1 MFKKVVNLSLIL
13 TFILMFINNIPTL
26 GQESK
31 RIPDYSLTER
41 KDVPVEYTWKI
52 EDLFPNDNAWA
63 DEKEAVRSQISLID
77 NMKSDWTSS
86 SSKMLELLDL
96 LNDINIRASRLY
108 SFVAHQQAADLSDTK
123 FQKMEGELQSIFV
136 QYRAKLS
143 FINPDIIKLGES
155 NFNSFLTAEPK
166 LAPYS
171 FMAEDIFRNA
181 AHILPEEQQKIV
193 SLTGLFSG
201 VPSKTAGILNDMEL
215 PPPVVTISTGE
226 KVVLNYANYVKYRGS
241 KIRSDR
247 SLVMR
252 EFWNDHK
259 KYENTFAA
267 LQDGAVKNHL
277 FNSKVRNFDNCL
289 DAKLFDDNIPR
300 EVYLNLIKYV
310 KENTA
315 PLHKFLKLKQKL
327 LKLDKY
333 KYEDIYA
340 SAVPS
345 VEKAY
350 TFKEN
355 EDIIKESLR
364 PLGKEYID
372 ELENAFKNRWMDIYP
387 NKNKESGAYSEG
399 VYGVHPFIKL
409 NYNGKYDAVSTTA
422 HELGHAMHSYLTNKN
437 QHYATSG
444 YTIFTAEIA
453 STFNEN
459 LLMEYMLKNEKDDM
473 YKLFILDAYLDQV
486 RGTLYRQTLFAEFEL
501 AMHEKVESGSSL
513 TSDWLNNKYLELT
526 REYYGHNSGVCE
538 VDDYIQSE
546 WSKIPHFYYN
556 FYVFQYSTGIIS
568 SMALADMIL
577 KGGDKE
583 RDAYLDLLR
592 SGGKDYSINLLKK
605 AGVDMTVKEPY
616 DKAFSRFSYLVN
628 EMEKIM
634 NKLNL
639 NN

>member
-1 MFKKVVNLSLIL
+1 MFIKVFNLSLIL
-13 TFILMFINNIPTL
+13 TFILMFNNTITL

-31 RIPDYSLTER
+31 QIPDYSLTER
-41 KDVPVEYTWKI
+41 KDVPAEYTWKI
-52 EDLFPNDNAWA
+52 EDLFPNDKAWS
-63 DEKEAVRSQISLID
+63 DEKEAVRTKILLID
-77 NMKSDWTSS
+77 NLKSGWTSS
-86 SSKMLELLDL
+86 PAKMLELLDL
-96 LNDINIRASRLY
+96 LNDINIKASRLY
-108 SFVAHQQAADLSDTK
+108 SYVSHQQAADLSDTK
-123 FQKMEGELQSIFV
+123 FQKMDGELQSIFV
-136 QYRAKLS
+136 DYRAKLS
-143 FINPDIIKLGES
+143 FINPDLLKLGEA
-155 NFNSFLTAEPK
+155 NFKTYLDSEPK

-181 AHILPEEQQKIV
+181 AHILPEDQQKIV

-215 PPPVVTISTGE
+215 PPPVVTLSTGE

-247 SLVMR
+247 ILVMR
-252 EFWNDHK
+252 EFWKDHK
-259 KYENTFAA
+259 KYENTFAT

-277 FNSKVRNFDNCL
+277 FNAKVRNFDNCL
-289 DAKLFDDNIPR
+289 DAKLFEDNIPR

-327 LKLDKY
+327 LQIDKY

-345 VEKAY
+345 VEKLY

-355 EDIIKESLR
+355 EDIIIESLK

-372 ELENAFKNRWMDIYP
+372 ELKHSFKDRWMDIYP

-399 VYGVHPFIKL
+399 SYGVHPFIKL

-422 HELGHAMHSYLTNKN
+422 HELGHAMHSYLTNKT

-459 LLMEYMLKNEKDDM
+459 LLMEYMIKNEKDDM

-526 REYYGHNSGVCE
+526 KEYYGHDKGICE

-568 SMALADMIL
+568 SMALAEMIL
-577 KGGDKE
+577 KGGEKE
-583 RDAYLDLLR
+583 RDAYINMLK
-592 SGGKDYSINLLKK
+592 SGGMDYSIDLLKT

-616 DKAFSRFSYLVN
+616 EKAFARFGYLVD

-634 NKLNL
+634 NKLNY
-639 NN
+639 NK